1 MTNELRNIERLHHE
15 LLMIQ
20 KREADRHDMD
30 SHLNSEMAD
39 DLDEAI
45 SHLEAIVYYD
55 PAPIY

>member
-1 MTNELRNIERLHHE
+1 MTNELRNIERIFHE
-15 LLMIQ
+15 LLLIQ

-45 SHLEAIVYYD
+45 SRLESIVYYD
-55 PAPIY
+55 PTPIY